1 MKFLLELVTCYGSSS
16 TDSEVRQPAE
26 ESRSLVA
33 SGARRRV
40 GGKLGKVVG
49 VKSAGEWSPTLSSIS
64 ENNFLSERN
73 NQPRPHVV
81 GFNKNLKRKVGSKYQ
96 DPSYCDDSRRASIS
110 ATVPAFSPTAFL
122 F

>member
-40 GGKLGKVVG
+40 GGKRGKVVG
-49 VKSAGEWSPTLSSIS
+49 VKSA
-64 ENNFLSERN
+64 
-73 NQPRPHVV
+73 